1 MKYYL
6 IVGEA
11 SGDLHA
17 ANLMK
22 AIQYCDAQAEFR
34 FIGGDMMS
42 AVGGTC
48 LRHYKEMA
56 YMGFVPVLLHLRTIF
71 TNMDLCKKDI
81 VQWNPD
87 VLILVDYPG
96 FNLSI
101 AKYIKKNTKI
111 PVHYYIS
118 PKIWAWKEY
127 RIKNIKRDVD
137 QLYSILP
144 FEKDFYEKKHG
155 YKITYVGNPTAM
167 EVKEFKQDYKESR
180 EEFLQRNNLEQGK
193 PIIALLAGSRKQEIK
208 DNLPMM
214 LKATKDF
221 ADYQM
226 VVAGSPGILRDYYDS
241 FMQGQNAKIVYNETY
256 PLLYHSTAALVTS
269 GTATLETA
277 MFGVPQVV
285 CYKTPL
291 PKIIGW
297 AKRHILKVKYISL
310 VNLIADDKVVEEL
323 VADTFQF
330 DMIRGSL
337 YNILPSKPLR
347 QPMLDGYKIVQERLG
362 YHDAPL
368 NAARLI
374 YASALNN

>member
-1 MKYYL
+1 
-6 IVGEA
+6 
-11 SGDLHA
+11 
-17 ANLMK
+17 
-22 AIQYCDAQAEFR
+22 
-34 FIGGDMMS
+34 
-42 AVGGTC
+42 
-48 LRHYKEMA
+48 
-56 YMGFVPVLLHLRTIF
+56 
-71 TNMDLCKKDI
+71 
-81 VQWNPD
+81 
-87 VLILVDYPG
+87 
-96 FNLSI
+96 
-101 AKYIKKNTKI
+101 
-111 PVHYYIS
+111 
-118 PKIWAWKEY
+118 
-127 RIKNIKRDVD
+127 
-137 QLYSILP
+137 
-144 FEKDFYEKKHG
+144 
-155 YKITYVGNPTAM
+155 
-167 EVKEFKQDYKESR
+167 
-180 EEFLQRNNLEQGK
+180 
-193 PIIALLAGSRKQEIK
+193 
-208 DNLPMM
+208 MM